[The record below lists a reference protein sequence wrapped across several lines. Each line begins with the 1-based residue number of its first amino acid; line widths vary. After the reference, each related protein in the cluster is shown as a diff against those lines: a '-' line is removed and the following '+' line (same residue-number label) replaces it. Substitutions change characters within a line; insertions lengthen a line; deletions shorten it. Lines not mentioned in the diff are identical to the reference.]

1 MVPPSVLWTDGAVTG
16 TKGLVPG
23 LTGKYYRDCRKTEK
37 LAWLNLD
44 ERVPILTQ
52 KERGIDHPVGRN
64 QKWCVDRDE
73 DKDVYLCACAVS
85 LTAIYSTV
93 DEPIDA
99 LLSLLAHSHS
109 LLFYSSLSYSYSSH

>member
-85 LTAIYSTV
+85 LTAI
-93 DEPIDA
+93 
-99 LLSLLAHSHS
+99 
-109 LLFYSSLSYSYSSH
+109 

>member
-1 MVPPSVLWTDGAVTG
+1 MLWTDGEVTG

-73 DKDVYLCACAVS
+73 DKGTQWGCASVPYGHLLLEMRTRVPNGAVQVS
-85 LTAIYSTV
+85 LTAIYC
-93 DEPIDA
+93 
-99 LLSLLAHSHS
+99 
-109 LLFYSSLSYSYSSH
+109 